1 MRSLAAMIALLAACG
16 DNLAGPV
23 AVEDYPAT
31 VREAV
36 CRQLIRCGEI
46 ESFDTCMTTQLPFL
60 HVAFTASELAA
71 IRTGRILYSG
81 AAARACVDGIAGAS
95 CDVTS
100 LSGRG
105 LPDACQAITAGAGRI
120 GDACGFDE
128 ECVSQRCA
136 LPDCGMACCT
146 GSCTGEPPPARAAMG
161 EPCTSAGCVAGAF
174 CDPGSHRCAAVGG
187 SGTACEVRAACQ
199 YGLDCIDGRCAVPPA
214 LGQPCT
220 SACRDLGTTCSSA
233 NHTCVAVG
241 LVGAPCSIGASP
253 PDCAPE
259 YLCDRTG
266 HCSAGIALGQ
276 PCGVGDQCADD
287 RAACDTPPGQ
297 LTGVC
302 GLPKPDGSSCARD
315 AVCDNLY
322 CDPLTS
328 HCAPEPVCL

>member
-23 AVEDYPAT
+23 AVEDYPAA

-36 CRQLIRCGEI
+36 CRQLTRCGEI
-46 ESFDTCMTTQLPFL
+46 ESFETCLTTQLRL
-60 HVAFTASELAA
+60 TVAFTASQLAA

-81 AAARACVDGIAGAS
+81 AAARVCVDEIASAS
-95 CDVTS
+95 CDAS
-100 LSGRG
+100 SPSGRG

-146 GSCTGEPPPARAAMG
+146 GSCTGEAPPAPGVIG
-161 EPCTSAGCVAGAF
+161 EPCTSAGCVVGAF
-174 CDPGSHRCAAVGG
+174 CDPRAQRCAAVGAVG
-187 SGTACEVRAACQ
+187 ADCAVRAACK
-199 YGLDCIDGRCAVPPA
+199 YGLDCIAGRCAVPPV
-214 LGQPCT
+214 LGQPCM
-220 SACRDLGTTCSSA
+220 SACRDLGTTCSSLT
-233 NHTCVAVG
+233 HTCVAVG
-241 LVGAPCSIGASP
+241 LVGAPCGIGTE
-253 PDCAPE
+253 DCAPE
-259 YLCDRTG
+259 YVCDRTG

-297 LTGVC
+297 VTGVC
-302 GLPKPDGSSCARD
+302 ELPKPDASTCARD
-315 AVCDNLY
+315 AVCDSLH

-328 HCAPEPVCL
+328 RCTPEPICL